1 MPLGAPWAPSSDS
14 KWSKNHPNARRI
26 QRGCL
31 VDHWAGDASGKQG
44 ATVALH
50 IARIEIENFR
60 NFAHLTIDPFP
71 SAAVIVGENG
81 AGKSNL
87 LHALR
92 IVIDPTLPDAA
103 RRLRAEDFHEGPQ
116 GTSMSAG
123 GTITIKVDF
132 AGYEDDVSALAVLAD
147 APVPGKQ
154 HRARLTYVYRPRATV
169 PGAEPE
175 DMPEGERA
183 LSATDYEF
191 RIFGG
196 DDETSDARVPRQFIA
211 IRVLPA
217 LRDVERDM
225 EVWRRNPLRD
235 LLAMMPPEQQNL
247 EDAAA
252 ALAGAMAGLSGDKN
266 VALLE
271 QHLSDRLDDMIGA
284 RNDVVP
290 SLGFASTA
298 AEDLIRFV
306 QLFIDAARRRTVA
319 DTSLGGANVLYLAL
333 LLESLLQQ
341 RKAKAFVTTILA
353 VEEPEAH
360 LHVTLQRHLF
370 RHLLHTESTLILTT
384 HSPHIAAVAPL
395 ESYVVLRRKG
405 SQGTCGSTTAGVQ
418 LTEHQRADLERYMD
432 QSRAEL
438 LFASCVILVEG
449 QAETHVVPALA
460 KACDFDLDE
469 YGVVVA
475 SVQGTDFAPYAAL
488 LAGDALGVPYVVV
501 TDGDADASRPWFREG
516 GLRRAMGLIQEDQR
530 GPIEAYLE
538 EATAD
543 APPSDDAPARRAELV
558 EHVAEHGVFVG
569 SRTLEVDLVALAPD
583 AFEAAYAEL
592 PHPEPGAV
600 HVAAGVANDRV
611 GGPQD
616 PKVRMKFLNRI
627 AEIGKGRFAQRL
639 AAHLEQLDIE
649 TAVAEAGIEPQDLH
663 VLAALDAVSRRV
675 RGIPLIEA
683 WSTEEE

>member
-1 MPLGAPWAPSSDS
+1 M
-14 KWSKNHPNARRI
+14 
-26 QRGCL
+26 
-31 VDHWAGDASGKQG
+31 
-44 ATVALH
+44 ALH

-71 SAAVIVGENG
+71 PSAVIVGENG

-92 IVIDPTLPDAA
+92 IVLDPTLPDAA
-103 RRLRAEDFHEGPQ
+103 RRLRAEDFHDGPN
-116 GTSMSAG
+116 GTSMAMG
-123 GTITIKVDF
+123 GTVSIKVDF

-147 APVPGKQ
+147 APVPGQQ

-169 PGAEPE
+169 PGEGLE
-175 DMPEGERA
+175 DMAEGERA
-183 LSATDYEF
+183 LSASDYEF

-196 DDETSDARVPRQFIA
+196 DDETADARVPRQFIA

-235 LLAMMPPEQQNL
+235 LLALLPPEERNL
-247 EDAAA
+247 RNAAA
-252 ALAGAMAGLSGDKN
+252 GLAAAMAGLSGDQN

-271 QHLSDRLDDMIGA
+271 QHLSDRLDAMIGA

-290 SLGFASTA
+290 SLGFASAA

-341 RKAKAFVTTILA
+341 RNAKAFVTTILA

-395 ESYVVLRRKG
+395 ESYVVLRRNG
-405 SQGTCGSTTAGVQ
+405 DQGTCGSTTAGIQ
-418 LTEHQRADLERYMD
+418 LNEHQRADLERYMD

-438 LFASCVILVEG
+438 LFASFVILVEG
-449 QAETHVVPALA
+449 QAETHIVPALA
-460 KACDFDLDE
+460 TACGFDLDE

-475 SVQGTDFAPYAAL
+475 SVQGTDFAPYTAL
-488 LAGDALGVPYVVV
+488 LAADGLNVPRVVV
-501 TDGDADASRPWFREG
+501 TDGDVDASRPWFREG
-516 GLRRAMGLIQEDQR
+516 GLRRAMALVPAELRSQIQAFLEDV
-530 GPIEAYLE
+530 A
-538 EATAD
+538 AD
-543 APPSDDAPARRAELV
+543 ALPPGDAAARRAALV
-558 EHVAEHGVFVG
+558 AQVAEHGVFVG
-569 SRTLEVDLVALAPD
+569 EHTLEVDLVGLVPE
-583 AFEAAYAEL
+583 AFTAAYAEL
-592 PHPEPGAV
+592 PHPEPGVA
-600 HVAAGVANDRV
+600 HVAAGVVNDGI
-611 GGPQD
+611 GGERD
-616 PKVRMKFLNRI
+616 PKVRAKFLGRI
-627 AEIGKGRFAQRL
+627 EEIGKGRFAQRL
-639 AAHLEQLDIE
+639 AAHLERTDIE
-649 TAVAEAGIEPQDLH
+649 AVVNWSGIEPEELH
-663 VLAALDAVSRRV
+663 VLAALNAVSVRV
-675 RGIPLIEA
+675 RGVPLFEA
-683 WSTEEE
+683 WSTEER